1 MKVSFYRDDCW
12 NWSENLWEGLS
23 LEERLNGKKP
33 YVIAFVGAGGKTRG
47 RKVLVATTTHMFRP
61 AAYGVLTQRAEDA
74 ALQLEQKGLAVAGT
88 VSGEEK
94 IAYVG
99 DELYRQ
105 ICPMADLVLV
115 EADGSKRLP
124 VKAPRPGEPVVPENA
139 DMVLAVLGLSALGE
153 PAEEKCFRLEQA
165 CELSVLPVFN
175 QADGENSRLLAR
187 KLLEQ
192 MGETGGIVSGE
203 LKEDPSSGLF

>member
-33 YVIAFVGAGGKTRG
+33 YVIAFVGAGGKTSLREGRARG

-61 AAYGVLTQRAEDA
+61 AAYGVLSQRAEDVA
-74 ALQLEQKGLAVAGT
+74 FQLEQKGLAVAGRA
-88 VSGEEK
+88 SGEEK

-99 DELYRQ
+99 DELYGQ
-105 ICPMADLVLV
+105 ICPLADLVLV

-124 VKAPRPGEPVVPENA
+124 VKVPRPGWCRRTRIWCWPFWGFPPWENRQRRSVSA
-139 DMVLAVLGLSALGE
+139 WNRPAV
-153 PAEEKCFRLEQA
+153 
-165 CELSVLPVFN
+165 
-175 QADGENSRLLAR
+175 
-187 KLLEQ
+187 
-192 MGETGGIVSGE
+192 
-203 LKEDPSSGLF
+203 